1 MENATKALEMAGS
14 ILIGILILGCLV
26 FVYSKIAETEKIKQD
41 SERAGQAADFN
52 KDYEAY
58 NRDNLYGSDMFSLAN
73 KIENYNIKEADGK
86 SYQEIEIKI
95 IVENQIIGDPQFF
108 NKTTYNVEELNKAYN
123 DLTEAIRESNK
134 EYFGKKVSYWSNYG
148 TSTRLDKQL
157 EQELRTR

>member
-14 ILIGILILGCLV
+14 ILIGILILGCLA
-26 FVYSKIAETEKIKQD
+26 FVYSKIAENEKIKQD
-41 SERAGQAADFN
+41 FERVGQATDFN
-52 KDYEAY
+52 KDYESY
-58 NRDNLYGSDMFSLAN
+58 NRDKLYGSDMFSLAN

-86 SYQEIEIKI
+86 SYQKIDIKI
-95 IVENQIIGDPQFF
+95 IVVNQIIGEPQFF
-108 NKTTYNVEELNKAYN
+108 NRTTYNGKQLSKAYN
-123 DLTEAIRESNK
+123 DLTKAIRESNK

>member
-26 FVYSKIAETEKIKQD
+26 FVYSKIAETEKIKED

-86 SYQEIEIKI
+86 SYQEIEII
-95 IVENQIIGDPQFF
+95 IVVNQIIGDPKFF
-108 NKTTYNVEELNKAYN
+108 NKTTYNVEELNKAYKG
-123 DLTEAIRESNK
+123 LTEAIRNSNE

-148 TSTRLDKQL
+148 TGTRLDKQL